1 MKAVGMKAADL
12 ISWRAP
18 LPPQLGLDH
27 PWWQRLLHWWPR
39 APTLKPT
46 PAKSGKVYLVG
57 AGPGDPELLTL
68 KAARILAAADV
79 VLYDR
84 LISAEILALVPA
96 RARQHY
102 VGKCS
107 GDHYVSQNETERLLV
122 QYAQQGLQV
131 VRLKGGDPFLFGR
144 GGEEMQ
150 TLWQAGIEVE
160 VVPGI
165 TAALGC
171 GAYAGIPLT
180 HRDYASSVLFLTG
193 CNQHGELPASN
204 DVLARRDQTLVI
216 YMGLARLPLLCARL
230 RQQGL
235 PDDWPVALIAQG
247 TTAQQQVL
255 IGNLTDIAE
264 KQQHALLPSP
274 SLVLVGRVV
283 TVRSQHDRLMT
294 PAQIDRAGLT
304 GNRG

>member
-1 MKAVGMKAADL
+1 M
-12 ISWRAP
+12 ISLRFSPSLPLASSSWWSRWLPARTRSPSRA
-18 LPPQLGLDH
+18 GGN
-27 PWWQRLLHWWPR
+27 RN
-39 APTLKPT
+39 
-46 PAKSGKVYLVG
+46 GKVFLIG

-68 KAARILAAADV
+68 KALRLLNQADV

-84 LISAEILALVPA
+84 LIAPAILALIPA
-96 RARQHY
+96 RAHKHY

-107 GDHYVSQNETERLLV
+107 GDHHVTQAETERLLV
-122 QYAQQGLQV
+122 QYAQQGLNV

-150 TLWQAGIEVE
+150 TLWRAGIDVE

-204 DVLARRDQTLVI
+204 EVLARRDQTLVI
-216 YMGLARLPLLCARL
+216 YMGLARLPQLCTSL
-230 RQQGL
+230 QQSGL
-235 PDDWPVALIAQG
+235 PSDWPVALIAQG
-247 TTAQQQVL
+247 TTPQQQLV
-255 IGNLTDIAE
+255 IGTLGDIAAR
-264 KQQHALLPSP
+264 QQQTQLPSP
-274 SLVLVGRVV
+274 TLVIVGRVV
-283 TVRSQHDRLMT
+283 AVAQQRQACGVARSEMR
-294 PAQIDRAGLT
+294 
-304 GNRG
+304 

>member
-1 MKAVGMKAADL
+1 MKAFGMKAANL
-12 ISWRAP
+12 ISWLAP
-18 LPPQLGLDH
+18 LPPQLSLDH
-27 PWWQRLLHWWPR
+27 PWWQRLLPHWWPR
-39 APTLKPT
+39 TPTLKPT
-46 PAKSGKVYLVG
+46 PEKSGRVYLVG

-84 LISAEILALVPA
+84 LVSTEILALVPA

-107 GDHYVSQNETERLLV
+107 GDHHVSQNETERLLV

-144 GGEEMQ
+144 GGEEVQ
-150 TLWQAGIEVE
+150 TLRQAGIEVE

-171 GAYAGIPLT
+171 GAYSGIPLT

-255 IGNLTDIAE
+255 IGNLADIAE

-274 SLVLVGRVV
+274 TLVIIGRVV
-283 TVRSQHDRLMT
+283 TVRSQCE
-294 PAQIDRAGLT
+294 PIERAANMERML
-304 GNRG
+304 

>member
-1 MKAVGMKAADL
+1 MKVAALNRWRLPMPPLAMDL
-12 ISWRAP
+12 
-18 LPPQLGLDH
+18 
-27 PWWQRLLHWWPR
+27 PWWRRLRQRWQSSLHAHTR
-39 APTLKPT
+39 K
-46 PAKSGKVYLVG
+46 KGKVFLVG

-68 KAARILAAADV
+68 KAARILARADV

-84 LISAEILALVPA
+84 LIPTEILALLPVHA
-96 RARQHY
+96 QKHY

-107 GDHYVSQNETERLLV
+107 GDHHVSQTETERLLI

-150 TLWQAGIEVE
+150 ALWQAGIEVE

-193 CNQHGELPASN
+193 CNQYGELPASH

-216 YMGLARLPLLCARL
+216 YMGLARLPELCVRL
-230 RQQGL
+230 RRCGL
-235 PDDWPVALIAQG
+235 PDDWPVALVAQG
-247 TTAQQQVL
+247 TTAQQRVL
-255 IGNLTDIAE
+255 IGNLADIAE
-264 KQQHALLPSP
+264 QQQQALLPSP
-274 SLVLVGRVV
+274 TLVIIGRVV
-283 TVRSQHDRLMT
+283 TVRSQCDPIEH
-294 PAQIDRAGLT
+294 AA
-304 GNRG
+304 NREKM

>member
-1 MKAVGMKAADL
+1 MNSVRAELSLPLLAD
-12 ISWRAP
+12 S
-18 LPPQLGLDH
+18 
-27 PWWQRLLHWWPR
+27 WWQRVVKTCLPTKAMLPR
-39 APTLKPT
+39 KT
-46 PAKSGKVYLVG
+46 GKVFLIG

-68 KAARILAAADV
+68 KAARILTSADV

-84 LISAEILALVPA
+84 LISAEILALIPA
-96 RARQHY
+96 RVRKYY

-107 GDHYVSQNETERLLV
+107 GDHHVAQAETERLLV
-122 QYAQQGLQV
+122 RYAQQGLQV

-171 GAYAGIPLT
+171 AAYAGIPLT

-193 CNQHGELPASN
+193 CNQHGELPASSAA
-204 DVLARRDQTLVI
+204 LARRDQTLVI
-216 YMGLARLPLLCARL
+216 YMGLARLPVLCERL

-235 PDDWPVALIAQG
+235 PDEWPVALVAQG

-255 IGNLTDIAE
+255 IGSLADIAE
-264 KQQHALLPSP
+264 KQMHAQLPSP
-274 SLVLVGRVV
+274 TLVMVGRVV
-283 TVRSQHDRLMT
+283 TVQLQREQLIAE
-294 PAQIDRAGLT
+294 AQTEKIW
-304 GNRG
+304 

>member
-1 MKAVGMKAADL
+1 MKAADMKVADL
-12 ISWRAP
+12 NSWRLP
-18 LPPQLGLDH
+18 LPPPLGMDH
-27 PWWQRLLHWWPR
+27 PWWRRLLQRWRSSMHTQTR
-39 APTLKPT
+39 K
-46 PAKSGKVYLVG
+46 KGKVFLVG
-57 AGPGDPELLTL
+57 AGPGDPDLLTL
-68 KAARILAAADV
+68 KAARILASADV

-84 LISAEILALVPA
+84 LISTEILALVPA
-96 RARQHY
+96 RAHKHY

-107 GDHYVSQNETERLLV
+107 GDHHVSQTETERLLV
-122 QYAQQGLQV
+122 RYAQQGLQV

-150 TLWQAGIEVE
+150 TLWQAGIGVE

-193 CNQHGELPASN
+193 CNQYGELPASN

-216 YMGLARLPLLCARL
+216 YMGLVRLPLLCARL

-255 IGNLTDIAE
+255 IGNLADIAG
-264 KQQHALLPSP
+264 KQQQALLPSP
-274 SLVLVGRVV
+274 TLVIIGRVV
-283 TVRSQHDRLMT
+283 TVRSQCEPIEHAANMERIL
-294 PAQIDRAGLT
+294 
-304 GNRG
+304 

>member
-1 MKAVGMKAADL
+1 MIHLRATALTTLRDAAAADAAAVV
-12 ISWRAP
+12 SSA
-18 LPPQLGLDH
+18 
-27 PWWQRLLHWWPR
+27 WWQRWWSR
-39 APTLKPT
+39 ARSTGAHRRRQT
-46 PAKSGKVYLVG
+46 TGKVFLVG

-84 LISAEILALVPA
+84 LISAAILALVPA
-96 RARQHY
+96 HAHKHY

-107 GDHYVSQNETERLLV
+107 GDHHVAQAETERLLV
-122 QYAQQGLQV
+122 RYAQQGLRV

-150 TLWQAGIEVE
+150 TLWQAGIDVE

-171 GAYAGIPLT
+171 AAYAGIPLT
-180 HRDYASSVLFLTG
+180 HRDHASSVLFLTG

-204 DVLARRDQTLVI
+204 EVLARRDQTLVI
-216 YMGLARLPLLCARL
+216 YMGLARLSLLCARL

-235 PDDWPVALIAQG
+235 PDDWPVALVAQG
-247 TTAQQQVL
+247 TTAQQQLL
-255 IGNLTDIAE
+255 IGTLSTIAD
-264 KQQHALLPSP
+264 QQTLAQLPSP
-274 SLVLVGRVV
+274 TMMIVGQVV
-283 TVRSQHDRLMT
+283 TVRARRDQRE
-294 PAQIDRAGLT
+294 PVAQTETVG
-304 GNRG
+304 